1 MNSLENRAES
11 YTDVNA
17 RVVDAWVADGW
28 EWGTPVS
35 HERYQAALD
44 GDWSMVLT
52 PTREV
57 PRAWF
62 FEEMRGRRVL
72 GLASGGG
79 QQMPIFAA
87 MGCAC
92 AVLDYAEAQIA
103 SEVMV
108 AEREGYEIRTVRADM
123 MRPLPFEDGAFDLI
137 FHPVS
142 NCYVEE
148 VLPIWRECFRVLAPG
163 GRLLAGLDNG
173 FNYVVD
179 DDEERVV
186 RALPF
191 NPLRTPRSFP
201 KRTLRSGA
209 SSSRTR
215 WTSRFAGRSRQAF
228 GFWTSTRTRTVPAV
242 STSWASPRS
251 GPPAPR
257 SPRDSENQW
266 MPELNR
272 ALREAYHLVIV

>member
-1 MNSLENRAES
+1 MSSTEYRAES
-11 YTDVNA
+11 YTELNA

-28 EWGTPVS
+28 EWGKPIS
-35 HERYQAALD
+35 RERYQAACA
-44 GDWSMVLT
+44 GDWSMLLT

-57 PRAWF
+57 PREWF
-62 FEEMRGRRVL
+62 FEEMHGKRVL

-92 AVLDYAEAQIA
+92 TVLDYSEAQIA

-108 AEREGYEIRTVRADM
+108 AEREGYEIRVVRADM
-123 MRPLPFEDGAFDLI
+123 TRPLPFEDGAFDLI

-173 FNYVVD
+173 FNYVMD
-179 DDEERVV
+179 DEEERVV
-186 RALPF
+186 RGLPF
-191 NPLRTPRSFP
+191 NPLRDSSLIPEKDLPEWGVQFSH
-201 KRTLRSGA
+201 TLDEQIRGQIQ
-209 SSSRTR
+209 
-215 WTSRFAGRSRQAF
+215 AGLRILDLYEDTNGEGRLHEL
-228 GFWTSTRTRTVPAV
+228 GIPTFWATCAEKPA
-242 STSWASPRS
+242 
-251 GPPAPR
+251 
-257 SPRDSENQW
+257 
-266 MPELNR
+266 
-272 ALREAYHLVIV
+272 